1 MSIAIVTGSGGLIG
15 AESVKFFSDK
25 FDKIIG
31 IDNDSRRYFFGKTA
45 SVVSNINILKK
56 EIKNYKHHNLDIRNK
71 LKIEK
76 IFKKYKKNI
85 KLILHCAAQPSHDW
99 AAREPF
105 TDFLINALGTL
116 NILESVR
123 KYSQNAKLVHMSTN
137 KVYGDR
143 PNLLPL
149 KEQKRRYEISKQHK
163 YFQNGIDETMSID
176 DSKHSLFGAS
186 KLAADIYCQEYWKYF
201 GLKIGIFRGC
211 CLTGSLHQGAELHGF
226 LSYLIKAAKEGK
238 KYSIFGYK
246 GKQVRDNI
254 HSEDVVDAI
263 WEFYKTK
270 NNNGVY
276 NIGGGR
282 ANSCSILETIDILK
296 KKYDIKLKYKIMKE
310 NRSGDHI
317 WYISDNSKFESIHKN
332 WKIKRNL
339 ESIIEEIVIN

>member
-85 KLILHCAAQPSHDW
+85 KFILHCAAQPSHDW

-226 LSYLIKAAKEGK
+226 LSYLIKTAKEGK

-296 KKYDIKLKYKIMKE
+296 KKYDLKLKYKIMKE

>member
-1 MSIAIVTGSGGLIG
+1 MSIVIVTGSGGLIG
-15 AESVKFFSDK
+15 AETVKFFSDK
-25 FDKIIG
+25 FDTIIG
-31 IDNDSRRYFFGKTA
+31 IDNDSRQYFFGKSA
-45 SVVSNINILKK
+45 SVKQNINILKK
-56 EIKNYKHHNLDIRNK
+56 EISNYKHQYFDIRNK
-71 LKIEK
+71 KKIER
-76 IFKKYKKNI
+76 IFKKYRKNI
-85 KLILHCAAQPSHDW
+85 KFILHNAAQPSHDW
-99 AAREPF
+99 AAKEPF
-105 TDFLINALGTL
+105 TDFSINALGTL
-116 NILESVR
+116 NILECMR
-123 KYSQNAKLVHMSTN
+123 KYSPNAKLAHMSTN

-149 KEQKRRYEISKQHK
+149 RELKNRYEISKQHK
-163 YFQNGIDETMSID
+163 YFRKGIDETMSID

-201 GLKIGIFRGC
+201 DLKVGVFRGC

-226 LSYLIKAAKEGK
+226 LSYIIKAAKEGK
-238 KYSIFGYK
+238 KYYIFGYK

-254 HSEDVVDAI
+254 HSKDVVNAF

-282 ANSCSILETIDILK
+282 ANSCSILEVIDILK
-296 KKYDIKLKYKIMKE
+296 KKYDIKLNYQLMKK

-317 WYISDNSKFESIHKN
+317 WYISDNSKFKSLHKN

-339 ESIIEEIVIN
+339 ENIIEEIVES

>member
-71 LKIEK
+71 SKIEK

-85 KLILHCAAQPSHDW
+85 KFILHCAAQPSHDW

-123 KYSQNAKLVHMSTN
+123 KYSPNAKLVHMSTN

-226 LSYLIKAAKEGK
+226 LSYLIKTAKEGK

-254 HSEDVVDAI
+254 HSEDVVGAI

-296 KKYDIKLKYKIMKE
+296 KKYDLKLKYKIMKE

>member
-45 SVVSNINILKK
+45 SVASNINILKK

-85 KLILHCAAQPSHDW
+85 KFILHCAAQPSHDW

-226 LSYLIKAAKEGK
+226 LSYLIKTAKEGK

-296 KKYDIKLKYKIMKE
+296 KKYDLKLKYKIMKE

>member
-226 LSYLIKAAKEGK
+226 LSYLIKTAKEGK

-296 KKYDIKLKYKIMKE
+296 KKYDLKLKYKIMKE

>member
-45 SVVSNINILKK
+45 SVASNINILKK

-71 LKIEK
+71 SKIEK
-76 IFKKYKKNI
+76 IFEKYKKNI
-85 KLILHCAAQPSHDW
+85 KFILHCAAQPSHDW

-201 GLKIGIFRGC
+201 GFKIGIFRGC

-226 LSYLIKAAKEGK
+226 LSYLIKTAKEGK

>member
-71 LKIEK
+71 SKIEK
-76 IFKKYKKNI
+76 IFEKYKKNI
-85 KLILHCAAQPSHDW
+85 KFILHCAAQPSHDW

-226 LSYLIKAAKEGK
+226 LSYLIKTAKEGK

-296 KKYDIKLKYKIMKE
+296 KKYDLKLKYKIMKE

>member
-71 LKIEK
+71 SKIEK

-85 KLILHCAAQPSHDW
+85 KFILHCAAQPSHDW

-226 LSYLIKAAKEGK
+226 LSYLIKTVKEGK

-296 KKYDIKLKYKIMKE
+296 KKYDLKLKYKIMKE

>member
-1 MSIAIVTGSGGLIG
+1 MSIVIVTGSGGLIG
-15 AESVKFFSDK
+15 AEAVKFFSDK
-25 FDKIIG
+25 FDTIIG
-31 IDNDSRRYFFGKTA
+31 IDNDSRQYFFGKSA
-45 SVVSNINILKK
+45 SVKQNINILKK
-56 EIKNYKHHNLDIRNK
+56 EISNYKHQYFDIRNK
-71 LKIEK
+71 KKIER
-76 IFKKYKKNI
+76 IFKKYRKNI
-85 KLILHCAAQPSHDW
+85 KFILHNAAQPSHDW
-99 AAREPF
+99 AAKEPL
-105 TDFLINALGTL
+105 TDFSINALGTL
-116 NILESVR
+116 NILECTR
-123 KYSQNAKLVHMSTN
+123 KYSPNAKLAHMSTN

-149 KEQKRRYEISKQHK
+149 RELKNRYEISKQHK
-163 YFQNGIDETMSID
+163 YFRNGIDETMSID

-201 GLKIGIFRGC
+201 DLKVGVFRGC

-226 LSYLIKAAKEGK
+226 LSYIIKAAKEGK
-238 KYSIFGYK
+238 KYYIFGYK

-254 HSEDVVDAI
+254 HSKDVVNAF

-282 ANSCSILETIDILK
+282 ANSCSILEVIDILK
-296 KKYDIKLKYKIMKE
+296 KKYDIKLNYQLMKK

-317 WYISDNSKFESIHKN
+317 WYISDNSKFKSLHKN

-339 ESIIEEIVIN
+339 ENIIEEIVES

>member
-85 KLILHCAAQPSHDW
+85 KFILHCAAQPSHDW

-226 LSYLIKAAKEGK
+226 LSYLIKTAKEGK

-296 KKYDIKLKYKIMKE
+296 KKYDLKLKYKIMKE
-310 NRSGDHI
+310 NRSGDHM

>member
-71 LKIEK
+71 SKIEK

-85 KLILHCAAQPSHDW
+85 KFILHCAAQPSHDW

-123 KYSQNAKLVHMSTN
+123 KYSPNAKLVHMSTN

-226 LSYLIKAAKEGK
+226 LSYLIKTAKEGK

-296 KKYDIKLKYKIMKE
+296 KKYDLKLKYKIMKE

>member
-296 KKYDIKLKYKIMKE
+296 KKYDLKLKYKIMKE

>member
-226 LSYLIKAAKEGK
+226 LSYLIKTAKEGK